1 MNGTTYRMRYIFEDG
16 TWHNSDFVYDK
27 APLTE
32 VQSKAEQIANS
43 NMTSR
48 SGAKL
53 KEVCVF
59 LGDQYGFPKTPVSS
73 HRPNEKTEVAKTE
86 YARHLA
92 SERVRGHLFLDFGG
106 KTKAARNMNIRK
118 AAMQLYLAVSDMA
131 EKHHWMQGFFNNVSH
146 AAVIVD
152 ICGNCDGANI
162 VPKTDMMKSF
172 KRWCFQQMDYAYTSV
187 TREEQRWLRI
197 DAEYGFQDCDGGFY
211 VRIWIDE
218 ENERNSFPEGE
229 TPSAA
234 FMLVPTCYDYE
245 VDEEDLKR
253 IMGDDYAPPCFV
265 AKYIG
270 ENAKK
275 KTVKKNVKK
284 TEKGKD

>member
-27 APLTE
+27 DPLTA
-32 VQSKAEQIANS
+32 VQSQAEHIANG

-59 LGDQYGFPKTPVSS
+59 LCDQYGFPKTQVSS

-86 YARHLA
+86 FARHLA
-92 SERVRGHLFLDFGG
+92 SERIRGHIFLDFGG

-131 EKHHWMQGFFNNVSH
+131 EKHHWTRGFFNNVSH
-146 AAVIVD
+146 GSVVLNS
-152 ICGNCDGANI
+152 CGDPAGANI
-162 VPKTDMMKSF
+162 VPTTDIMKTF
-172 KRWCFQQMDYAYTSV
+172 KRWCFVRMDAYHSAER
-187 TREEQRWLRI
+187 REERRWLRV
-197 DAEYGFQDCDGGFY
+197 DVEYGFQDPDGGFFCNLNAD
-211 VRIWIDE
+211 RGG
-218 ENERNSFPEGE
+218 ERESFPEDE
-229 TPSAA
+229 VPDES
-234 FMLVPTCYDYE
+234 FMVVPCATNYE
-245 VDEEDLKR
+245 DDEPQYREL
-253 IMGDDYAPPCFV
+253 MGDEYSPCCLV
-265 AKYIG
+265 GKYIG
-270 ENAKK
+270 ENAK
-275 KTVKKNVKK
+275 KKNVKK

>member
-27 APLTE
+27 DPLTA
-32 VQSKAEQIANS
+32 VQSKADSLANG

-53 KEVCVF
+53 KEVLVF
-59 LGDQYGFPKTPVSS
+59 LCDQYGFPKTQVSS
-73 HRPNEKTEVAKTE
+73 HRPNEKTETAKTE
-86 YARHLA
+86 FARHLA
-92 SERVRGHLFLDFGG
+92 SERIRGHFFLDFGG

-146 AAVIVD
+146 AAVVVGLY
-152 ICGNCDGANI
+152 GNCDGANI

-172 KRWCFQQMDYAYTSV
+172 KRWCFQQMDYAHSSV

-197 DAEYGFQDCDGGFY
+197 DVEYGFQDCDGGFY

-234 FMLVPTCYDYE
+234 FMLVPTCNDYE
-245 VDEEDLKR
+245 PDEEDLKR
-253 IMGDDYAPPCFV
+253 VMGDDYAPPCFV

-275 KTVKKNVKK
+275 KNVKKTVKK

>member
-1 MNGTTYRMRYIFEDG
+1 MNGTTYKMRFIFEDG

-27 APLTE
+27 DPLTA
-32 VQSKAEQIANS
+32 VQSKAECLANG
-43 NMTSR
+43 NLTSR

-53 KEVCVF
+53 AEVCVF
-59 LGDQYGFPKTPVSS
+59 LCDSWGFPKTRVSS
-73 HRPNEKTEVAKTE
+73 HRPKEKTEVAKTE

-92 SERVRGHLFLDFGG
+92 SERIRGHLFLDCKG
-106 KTKAARNMNIRK
+106 KNGNARNMNIRK

-131 EKHHWMQGFFNNVSH
+131 EKHHWMQGFFNDVSH

-152 ICGNCDGANI
+152 IGGNCDGANI

-172 KRWCFQQMDYAYTSV
+172 KRWCFHQIDYAHSSV
-187 TREEQRWLRI
+187 TSEEQRWLRI
-197 DAEYGFQDCDGGFY
+197 DAEYGFQDCNGGFY
-211 VRIWIDE
+211 VRIWIEE
-218 ENERNSFPEGE
+218 ENERNSFPDGE

-245 VDEEDLKR
+245 ADDKDLKR
-253 IMGDDYAPPCFV
+253 VMGDEYAPPCLV
-265 AKYIG
+265 AKRIG
-270 ENAKK
+270 ENAK
-275 KTVKKNVKK
+275 KKNVKK

>member
-27 APLTE
+27 DPLTA
-32 VQSKAEQIANS
+32 VQSKADSLANGD
-43 NMTSR
+43 MTSR

-53 KEVCVF
+53 KEVLVF
-59 LGDQYGFPKTPVSS
+59 LCDQYGFPKTQVSS
-73 HRPNEKTEVAKTE
+73 HRPNEKTETAKTE
-86 YARHLA
+86 FARHLA
-92 SERVRGHLFLDFGG
+92 SEKMRGHFFLDFGG

-118 AAMQLYLAVSDMA
+118 AAMQLYLSVSDMA

-146 AAVIVD
+146 AAVVVGLY
-152 ICGNCDGANI
+152 GNCDGANI

-172 KRWCFQQMDYAYTSV
+172 KRWCFQQMDYARSSV

-197 DAEYGFQDCDGGFY
+197 DVEYGFQDCDGGFY

-229 TPSAA
+229 TPSAS
-234 FMLVPTCYDYE
+234 FMLVPTCNDYE
-245 VDEEDLKR
+245 PDEEDLKR

-275 KTVKKNVKK
+275 KNVKK
-284 TEKGKD
+284 TVKKTDKGKD